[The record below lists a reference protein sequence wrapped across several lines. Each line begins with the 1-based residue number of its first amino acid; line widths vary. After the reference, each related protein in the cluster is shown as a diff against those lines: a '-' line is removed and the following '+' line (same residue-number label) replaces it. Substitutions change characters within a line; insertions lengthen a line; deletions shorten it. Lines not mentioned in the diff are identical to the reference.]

1 MEITY
6 VPGTSHWGDKFAVE
20 SYLRAR
26 RDGMPAGITEFGRTW
41 DRQLEL
47 YNGYKN
53 GLPGYNFARHPSDP
67 LAYHVSG
74 NAIDVPRNKAD
85 DYDVS
90 TPAGWLRVHG
100 GAYGF
105 YPVNN
110 EKWHYNYF
118 MNRDT
123 LLGTPINPAYQED
136 DVSYAIKV
144 DGKHLFQ
151 IAPGFVKHFTDATA
165 ADLTMKITSADD
177 QWIALTGAQFLTQLD
192 SFGVPRN
199 VVDATNG
206 GVVSPGADK
215 PVLGGMWSW
224 SRSADYRLSTFSVEA
239 PKVEVDYA
247 QITESVLNGIA
258 ERMKP

>member
-1 MEITY
+1 MEKTF
-6 VPGTSHWGDKFAVE
+6 VPGTNHWGDKYAVE
-20 SYLRAR
+20 AYLRAR

-41 DRQLEL
+41 ETQMER
-47 YNGYKN
+47 YKAYQA
-53 GLPGYNFARHPSDP
+53 GTGNFARHPDDP

-85 DYDVS
+85 DYDTT
-90 TPAGWLRVHG
+90 TPAGWLRVN
-100 GAYGF
+100 GAPYGF
-105 YPVNN
+105 YEVNN
-110 EKWHYNYF
+110 EKWHFNYF
-118 MNRDT
+118 MNRDQY
-123 LLGTPINPAYQED
+123 LGTPINPAYQED

-151 IAPGFVKHFTDATA
+151 IAPGFVKHFTDATV

-224 SRSADYRLSTFSVEA
+224 SRSADYRLLTLSVSTPV
-239 PKVEVDYA
+239 VEVDYA
-247 QITESVLNGIA
+247 KITESVLNGIA